1 MDIVSKQDFANAQIR
16 QQPIEFYVTVIERI
30 PAIVKK
36 DQDLLKMIIE
46 IIFRLMIDIDTEI
59 DEEWLKPKEGFKD
72 NEEDGEEDNV
82 NFGKGC
88 IDKII
93 SAVGDEICLPLL
105 SVIVNNTLSNDQDWR
120 YKNAAIMAF
129 S

>member
-59 DEEWLKPKEGFKD
+59 DEEWLKPKEGFKI
-72 NEEDGEEDNV
+72 GRAHV
-82 NFGKGC
+82 
-88 IDKII
+88 
-93 SAVGDEICLPLL
+93 
-105 SVIVNNTLSNDQDWR
+105 
-120 YKNAAIMAF
+120 
-129 S
+129 